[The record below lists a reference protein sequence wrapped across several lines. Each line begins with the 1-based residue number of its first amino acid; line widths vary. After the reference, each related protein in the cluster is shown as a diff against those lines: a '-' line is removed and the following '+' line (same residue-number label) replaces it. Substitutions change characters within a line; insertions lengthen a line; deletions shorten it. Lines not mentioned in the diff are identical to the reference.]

1 MFLGDIP
8 FDMATSEIEELV
20 ATVGPVMSFKLVYN
34 PETKKSRGFGF
45 IEYRDIETAKRAV
58 QHFNNMPLRG
68 RRLKADY
75 SGGTGGGGNR
85 DRDDDRRN
93 GVQHNSSRDHQ
104 NRRGYGHQQE
114 HATSSIPEPK
124 GPKEEVPPNI
134 IVNDNISRTLAHL
147 PPPRL
152 LELINTLK
160 MLVSQ
165 DANAGHDYFKKNM
178 EVTYS
183 VVQAML
189 LMGLVDARVVTEA
202 ASSGATAVTPA
213 AAPVQASA
221 PAIQNNYNSMP
232 DYNNRGNSRA
242 YEASPPPPPP
252 PPQADPLAGVDPQQ
266 AALIKQVLELTDE
279 QINYL
284 GADEKATILKLRE
297 QYRRGVFS

>member
-20 ATVGPVMSFKLVYN
+20 ATVGPVVSFKLVYN

-75 SGGTGGGGNR
+75 SGGSGGGGNR
-85 DRDDDRRN
+85 DREDDRRN
-93 GVQHNSSRDHQ
+93 GYQQHNSSRDHQ
-104 NRRGYGHQQE
+104 NRRGYGQQHE
-114 HATSSIPEPK
+114 SASSSIPEPS
-124 GPKEEVPPNI
+124 GLKEEVPPNV

-160 MLVSQ
+160 MLVFQ
-165 DANAGHDYFKKNM
+165 DANAAHDYFKKNM

-202 ASSGATAVTPA
+202 ASNGVTAVPPPA
-213 AAPVQASA
+213 APAPTM
-221 PAIQNNYNSMP
+221 QNNYNSMP
-232 DYNNRGNSRA
+232 DYNSRGNPRA

-252 PPQADPLAGVDPQQ
+252 PPQSDPLAGVDPQQ

-284 GADEKATILKLRE
+284 GQDEKATILKLRE